1 MEMSSVLSLLI
12 LSLSLFPF
20 IQTFTSSM
28 QDAMSLTRL
37 GKSEGKL
44 NIAAESCSCK
54 LAAKSGKWYPTAG
67 KK

>member
-20 IQTFTSSM
+20 IQTSTSSV

-37 GKSEGKL
+37 GKSEG
-44 NIAAESCSCK
+44 AAESCSCESS
-54 LAAKSGKWYPTAG
+54 AKSGKCCLIAG
-67 KK
+67 